1 MPKPPFSAPHLYLL
15 TGGNSGTEGAA
26 PCSSYAADL
35 RRCNVTR
42 REEAIACILEIL
54 HAAHLDERSAP
65 AEPLLAD
72 RLVEGLI
79 TAARLLVD
87 DALPLSLRDV

>member
-1 MPKPPFSAPHLYLL
+1 MPKPSFSAPHLYLL
-15 TGGNSGTEGAA
+15 TSATGGADGAA
-26 PCSSYAADL
+26 PSCPPAGDL
-35 RRCNVTR
+35 RRCSVTR

-54 HAAHLDERSAP
+54 HAAHLDERSTP
-65 AEPLLAD
+65 TEPLLAD